1 MKSESE
7 PEAKQI
13 GTKQMIPY
21 KMELWRVG
29 VEDKKFAYIRT
40 FEKIQF

>member
-1 MKSESE
+1 MKSGSE

-13 GTKQMIPY
+13 GTKQMMPY
-21 KMELWRVG
+21 KMGDLGVG

-40 FEKIQF
+40 FEKTQF